1 MNLAD
6 PPPDFLI
13 GLIMARTNRLPSEI
27 EQEDY
32 VKLMRAWQIVQMYDR
47 RLNGAKE

>member
-6 PPPDFLI
+6 PPSDFII

-27 EQEDY
+27 EGEDY
-32 VKLMRAWQIVQMYDR
+32 VKLMRAWQIVRLYDQR
-47 RLNGAKE
+47 MSGARD